1 MPVKSCTAC
10 QRRWQTTTAMGEDA
24 GDTKEETWMEKAK
37 KRSWFWRWLNDVDE
51 IEKNVR
57 LH

>member
-1 MPVKSCTAC
+1 
-10 QRRWQTTTAMGEDA
+10 MGEDA